1 MGSAQTRREDTRPA
15 ARSPRRRPARVL
27 VAALLLALAAFAAG
41 FLWFASAIA
50 RSESTLTTTAD
61 GIVVL
66 TGSPLR
72 IDDAIELLAAGR
84 SQRLLISGVHP
95 STSIAELVRGRPEY
109 QKWFACCVELGHE
122 AVNTRGNAAE
132 TARWA
137 KERGLRSLIVVTS
150 AWHMPRALLELK
162 RDLKDVELIP
172 YPVVT
177 DRMRDDPWWSSVQTA
192 RLLFLE
198 YVKYLASHVGVRPS
212 TARMDPAGESSGQS

>member
-1 MGSAQTRREDTRPA
+1 
-15 ARSPRRRPARVL
+15 VL
-27 VAALLLALAAFAAG
+27 AAALLIMLAAFSAG
-41 FLWFASAIA
+41 FLWFANTIA
-50 RSESTLTTTAD
+50 RSEPTLTRTAD

-95 STSIAELVRGRPEY
+95 STSTAELTRNRPEY
-109 QKWFACCVELGHE
+109 QRWFACCVELGHE

-137 KERGLRSLIVVTS
+137 KKRGVRSLIVVTS
-150 AWHMPRALLELK
+150 AWHMPRALLELQ
-162 RDLKDVELIP
+162 RELSDVELVP

-177 DRMRDDPWWSSVQTA
+177 DRMREEPWWSNVQTA

-198 YVKYLASHVGVRPS
+198 YVKYLASHVGVRAS
-212 TARMDPAGESSGQS
+212 TAHVEPAGQSRGQS

>member
-1 MGSAQTRREDTRPA
+1 MGSAQTRREDTQPA
-15 ARSPRRRPARVL
+15 ARSPRSARVFA
-27 VAALLLALAAFAAG
+27 AALLLALAAFAIG

-50 RSESTLTTTAD
+50 RSEPTLTRTAD

-72 IDDAIELLAAGR
+72 IDDAVELLAAGR

-95 STSIAELVRGRPEY
+95 STNTVELARGRPEH
-109 QKWFACCVELGHE
+109 QKWFACCVDLGHQ

-137 KERGLRSLIVVTS
+137 NKRGVRSLIVVTS
-150 AWHMPRALLELK
+150 AWHMPRALLELE
-162 RDLKDVELIP
+162 RELKGVELIP

-177 DRMRDDPWWSSVQTA
+177 DRMREEPWWSSVQTA

-198 YVKYLASHVGVRPS
+198 YVKYLASQVGVRPS
-212 TARMDPAGESSGQS
+212 TARMDSAEPRSHS

>member
-1 MGSAQTRREDTRPA
+1 MGSAQTRHQDTRPA
-15 ARSPRRRPARVL
+15 ARLPRPARL
-27 VAALLLALAAFAAG
+27 FVAALLLALAAFATG

-50 RSESTLTTTAD
+50 RSELTLSRTAD

-72 IDDAIELLAAGR
+72 IDDAVELLAAGR
-84 SQRLLISGVHP
+84 SQRLLISGVNP
-95 STSIAELVRGRPEY
+95 STTTAELARGRPEY
-109 QKWFACCVELGHE
+109 QKWFACCVDLGHE

-137 KERGLRSLIVVTS
+137 KRRGVRSLIVVTA
-150 AWHMPRALLELK
+150 AWHMPRALLELG
-162 RDLKDVELIP
+162 RELGDVELVP

-177 DRMRDDPWWSSVQTA
+177 DRMREEPWWSSVQTA

-198 YVKYLASHVGVRPS
+198 YVKYLASHVGVYPS
-212 TARMDPAGESSGQS
+212 TARVDPAEPRGQS

>member
-1 MGSAQTRREDTRPA
+1 MGSAHTRRDDTRTP
-15 ARSPRRRPARVL
+15 ARSPRTARVL
-27 VAALLLALAAFAAG
+27 VAALLLAVAAFAAG
-41 FLWFASAIA
+41 FFWFASTIA
-50 RSESTLTTTAD
+50 RSEPTLSRTAD
-61 GIVVL
+61 GIVAL

-95 STSIAELVRGRPEY
+95 STSTAELVRGRPEY

-137 KERGLRSLIVVTS
+137 KKRGVRSLIVVTS
-150 AWHMPRALLELK
+150 AWHMPRALLELQ
-162 RDLKDVELIP
+162 RELTGVELVP

-177 DRMRDDPWWSSVQTA
+177 DRMREAPWWSNAQTA

-198 YVKYLASHVGVRPS
+198 YVKYLASRVGVRSS
-212 TARMDPAGESSGQS
+212 TARFDPAGEPRGQS

>member
-1 MGSAQTRREDTRPA
+1 MGSAQTRRDDTRPA
-15 ARSPRRRPARVL
+15 APSPRRRPARVF
-27 VAALLLALAAFAAG
+27 VAVLLLSLATFAAG

-50 RSESTLTTTAD
+50 RSEPRLTTTAD

-72 IDDAIELLAAGR
+72 IDDAVELLAAGR
-84 SQRLLISGVHP
+84 SKRLLISGVHP
-95 STSIAELVRGRPEY
+95 STSTVELARGRPEY
-109 QKWFACCVELGHE
+109 QKWFACCVDLGHE

-137 KERGLRSLIVVTS
+137 KKRGVRSLIVVTS

-162 RDLKDVELIP
+162 RELKDVELVP

-177 DRMRDDPWWSSVQTA
+177 DRMRDEPWWSSVQTA

-212 TARMDPAGESSGQS
+212 TAHLDSAVEPSGHS

>member
-1 MGSAQTRREDTRPA
+1 MGSAQTGQHDRRPA
-15 ARSPRRRPARVL
+15 ARPPRPVRFFIAAFLL
-27 VAALLLALAAFAAG
+27 VLAAFAAG
-41 FLWFASAIA
+41 FLWFANAIA
-50 RSESTLTTTAD
+50 RSEPTLTRNAD

-95 STSIAELVRGRPEY
+95 STSTAELVRGRPEY

-137 KERGLRSLIVVTS
+137 KKRGVRSLIVVTS
-150 AWHMPRALLELK
+150 AWHMPRALLELE
-162 RDLKDVELIP
+162 RELKGVELVP

-177 DRMRDDPWWSSVQTA
+177 DRMREEPWWSNVQTA
-192 RLLFLE
+192 RLLLLE

-212 TARMDPAGESSGQS
+212 TAGVDPPESRRHS

>member
-1 MGSAQTRREDTRPA
+1 MASAQTRREETRPA
-15 ARSPRRRPARVL
+15 ARSPRPARVL
-27 VAALLLALAAFAAG
+27 VGALLLALAAFAAG

-50 RSESTLTTTAD
+50 RSEPTLTANAD
-61 GIVVL
+61 GIVAL

-95 STSIAELVRGRPEY
+95 STSTAELARGRPEY
-109 QKWFACCVELGHE
+109 LKWFACCVDLGHE

-137 KERGLRSLIVVTS
+137 KKRGVRSLIVVTS

-162 RDLKDVELIP
+162 RELADVELVP

-177 DRMRDDPWWSSVQTA
+177 DRMREEPWWSSVQTT

-198 YVKYLASHVGVRPS
+198 YVKYLASQVGLRPI
-212 TARMDPAGESSGQS
+212 TARIDPGGESRGQS